1 MRCNASC
8 LAALKTAAHLTFLS
22 LCRNAPLCYTCQPTH
37 STLPK
42 SPFHLFISSIRSTP
56 LPTTSNK
63 MSSGS
68 PLSSS
73 PLSSLPSS
81 GSDAPSPPPST
92 PSRVVTL
99 QYDPNKRPILQ
110 PAAAAATA
118 ATNNHTNGVSSP
130 AAAATPARTST
141 PTPRAPSAVPTPAAA
156 TMPAEAAE
164 NGAPT
169 RVYLNT
175 KVTSHVLDGMKMLVK
190 EK

>member
-1 MRCNASC
+1 MPPSAIPANQPIPHCQNHS
-8 LAALKTAAHLTFLS
+8 LISLS
-22 LCRNAPLCYTCQPTH
+22 
-37 STLPK
+37 
-42 SPFHLFISSIRSTP
+42 ISSIRSAP
-56 LPTTSNK
+56 LRTTRNN
-63 MSSGS
+63 MSSVS

-73 PLSSLPSS
+73 PLSSPPSS
-81 GSDAPSPPPST
+81 GSDAPGPPLST

-118 ATNNHTNGVSSP
+118 ATNNHTNGASSP

-175 KVTSHVLDGMKMLVK
+175 KVTSHVLDGMKMLAK